1 MAKKTKKK
9 KANGARK
16 AAAGKKHKME
26 PDYANVTVTN
36 GVGTPNP
43 VTVEPGELIHFSN
56 EDNQDYLI
64 ELFING
70 MHPIVSVLLPALG
83 DTRLMA
89 EARAK
94 NGERCTYDLL
104 PTALKMKAIGGAGG
118 GTHTIIISSGIA
130 ESAKSAVAGD

>member
-1 MAKKTKKK
+1 VAKKIKKK
-9 KANGARK
+9 KANGTRK
-16 AAAGKKHKME
+16 AAVGKKHKME

-70 MHPIVSVLLPALG
+70 MHPIVSMLLPALG
-83 DTRLMA
+83 DARLMA
-89 EARAK
+89 DPRAK

-104 PTALKMKAIGGAGG
+104 PTALKMKPAGGG
-118 GTHTIIISSGIA
+118 GTHTIIISSGAA
-130 ESAKSAVAGD
+130 ESVKSAVAGQ

>member
-1 MAKKTKKK
+1 MAKKIKKK
-9 KANGARK
+9 KANGTRK
-16 AAAGKKHKME
+16 AAVGKKHKME
-26 PDYANVTVTN
+26 PDYANVTVTS

-70 MHPIVSVLLPALG
+70 MHPIVAMLLPALG
-83 DTRLMA
+83 DARLMA
-89 EARAK
+89 DPRAK

-104 PTALKMKAIGGAGG
+104 PTALKMKPAGGG
-118 GTHTIIISSGIA
+118 GTHTIIISSGAA
-130 ESAKSAVAGD
+130 ESVKGAVAGQ

>member
-1 MAKKTKKK
+1 MAKTTKKK
-9 KANGARK
+9 KTSGARK
-16 AAAGKKHKME
+16 SASGKKHKMK
-26 PDYANVTVTN
+26 PDFANVTVTD

-70 MHPIVSVLLPALG
+70 MHPIVAMLLPALG
-83 DTRLMA
+83 DARLMA
-89 EARAK
+89 EPRAK
-94 NGERCTYDLL
+94 NGDRCTYDLL
-104 PTALKMKAIGGAGG
+104 PTALKMKPAGGG
-118 GTHTIIISSGIA
+118 GTHTIIISSGTA

>member
-1 MAKKTKKK
+1 MAKKIKKK
-9 KANGARK
+9 KANGTRK
-16 AAAGKKHKME
+16 AAVGKKHKME
-26 PDYANVTVTN
+26 PDYANVTVTS

-70 MHPIVSVLLPALG
+70 MHPIVAMLLPALG
-83 DTRLMA
+83 DARLMA
-89 EARAK
+89 DPRAK

-104 PTALKMKAIGGAGG
+104 PTALKMKPAGGG
-118 GTHTIIISSGIA
+118 GTHTIIISSGA
-130 ESAKSAVAGD
+130 AQSVKSAVAGQ

>member
-1 MAKKTKKK
+1 MAKTTKKK
-9 KANGARK
+9 KDNGARK
-16 AAAGKKHKME
+16 SASSKKHNMK
-26 PDYANVTVTN
+26 PDFANVTVTD

-70 MHPIVSVLLPALG
+70 MHPIVAMLLPALG
-83 DTRLMA
+83 DARLMA
-89 EARAK
+89 EPRAK

-104 PTALKMKAIGGAGG
+104 PTALKMKPAGGG
-118 GTHTIIISSGIA
+118 GTHTIIISSGTA

>member
-1 MAKKTKKK
+1 MAKKAKKK
-9 KANGARK
+9 KANGTRK

-26 PDYANVTVTN
+26 PDYANVTVTS

-70 MHPIVSVLLPALG
+70 MHPIVAMLLPALG
-83 DTRLMA
+83 DARLMA
-89 EARAK
+89 EPRAK
-94 NGERCTYDLL
+94 DGERCTYDLL
-104 PTALKMKAIGGAGG
+104 PTALKMKPAGGG
-118 GTHTIIISSGIA
+118 GTHTIIISSGVA
-130 ESAKSAVAGD
+130 ESVKSAVAGQ

>member
-1 MAKKTKKK
+1 VAKTLKKK
-9 KANGARK
+9 KTGGTRK
-16 AAAGKKHKME
+16 AITSKKHKMKL
-26 PDYANVTVTN
+26 DFANVTVTD

-70 MHPIVSVLLPALG
+70 MHPVVAMLLPALG
-83 DTRLMA
+83 DARLMA
-89 EARAK
+89 EPRAK
-94 NGERCTYDLL
+94 DGDRCTYDLV
-104 PTALKMKAIGGAGG
+104 PTTLKMKPAGGG
-118 GTHTIIISSGIA
+118 GTHTIIISSGAA